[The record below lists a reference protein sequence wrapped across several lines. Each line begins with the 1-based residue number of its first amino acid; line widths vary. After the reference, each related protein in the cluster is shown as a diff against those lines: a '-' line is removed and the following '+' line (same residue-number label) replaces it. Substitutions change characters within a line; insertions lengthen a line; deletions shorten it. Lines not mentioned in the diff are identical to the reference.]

1 MFYSP
6 GVRPCRVVFG
16 AVVFDLFVT
25 LTDFDAERR
34 RPALEAELAT
44 AAGVDPVAFSTL
56 MRATFTDRV
65 TGAMG
70 DTRSTLAT
78 LFEQLGSQIAGA
90 RLDELVALRFEHQR
104 HVLAPRAGAIETI
117 GAVRVAGYATGIL
130 TDCTADTADLWPALP
145 YAAVVDAVSF
155 SCQVGRRK
163 PDPAGYRDIAGK
175 LGVAPAACLYVG
187 DGASSELT
195 GATEAG
201 MTAVLLETP
210 LDASFRYDAEAAWS
224 GLSIAALEDLPGLLA
239 RS

>member
-1 MFYSP
+1 
-6 GVRPCRVVFG
+6 VVFR

-34 RPALEAELAT
+34 RPALEAELAI
-44 AAGVDPVAFSTL
+44 AAGVDPDAFSAL

-70 DTRSTLAT
+70 DTRTTLAA
-78 LFEQLGSQIAGA
+78 LFGRLGRDLPDAS
-90 RLDELVALRFEHQR
+90 LDELVALRYEQQR
-104 HVLAPRAGAIETI
+104 HVLTPRAGVIEAI
-117 GAVRVAGYATGIL
+117 GAVRAAGYATGIL

-163 PDPAGYRDIAGK
+163 PHPAGYADIAGK
-175 LGVAPAACLYVG
+175 LGVAAAACLYVG

-201 MTAVLLETP
+201 MTAIMLETP
-210 LDASFRYDAEAAWS
+210 LDATFRYDAETWS
-224 GLSIAALEDLPGLLA
+224 GRSIASLDELPRLLA

>member
-1 MFYSP
+1 M
-6 GVRPCRVVFG
+6 VFR

-44 AAGVDPVAFSTL
+44 AAGLDPAAFSAL

-78 LFEQLGSQIAGA
+78 LFAQLGSRIAGA
-90 RLDELVALRFEHQR
+90 RLDELVALRFAQQR
-104 HVLAPRAGAIETI
+104 QVLAPRAGAIEAI
-117 GAVRVAGYATGIL
+117 AAARAAGFATGIL
-130 TDCTADTADLWPALP
+130 TDCTADTAALWPALP
-145 YAAVVDAVSF
+145 YAAAVDAVSF
-155 SCQVGRRK
+155 SCEVARRK
-163 PDPAGYRDIAGK
+163 PDPAGYHDIAGK
-175 LGVAPAACLYVG
+175 LGMAPADCLYVG

-224 GLSIAALEDLPGLLA
+224 GLSIAGLEELPGLLA

>member
-1 MFYSP
+1 
-6 GVRPCRVVFG
+6 VVFG

-34 RPALEAELAT
+34 RPALEAELAI
-44 AAGVDPVAFSTL
+44 AAGVDPVAFSGL

-65 TGAMG
+65 TGGMG
-70 DTRSTLAT
+70 DIRSTLAA
-78 LFEQLGSQIAGA
+78 LFGQLGSRVSGA
-90 RLDELVALRFEHQR
+90 RLDALVALRYQQQR
-104 HVLAPRAGAIETI
+104 QVLAPRAGAIEAI
-117 GAVRVAGYATGIL
+117 GAVRSAGYATGIL

-163 PDPAGYRDIAGK
+163 PDPAGYLDIAGK

-210 LDASFRYDAEAAWS
+210 LDGTFRYDAETGWS
-224 GLSIAALEDLPGLLA
+224 GLSIAGLEELPGLLA